1 MRKSV
6 IEKLERIGTC
16 EEGLKWISSQSSIE
30 EAWKKCVRGDWL
42 LWYIAKTIKVKHG
55 PAHKKLVLCCCKVAR
70 QAIKHVEKGEKRPLN
85 AIQKVENW
93 AKNKGATLEEVR
105 LAAAAAYAAAANTA
119 AANANANAAYATA
132 HAHYAAADAA
142 AEAADAADAAAE
154 AAYSAYSAADAE
166 AGYSAYSAADAAYSA
181 YSDAY
186 SSSFFAS
193 LKKAADIVREFYP
206 NAPRMR
212 GKKKW
217 EAKS

>member
-16 EEGLKWISSQSSIE
+16 EEGQKWISSQSSIAQ
-30 EAWKKCVRGDWL
+30 AWKACVRGDWM
-42 LWYIAKTIKVKHG
+42 LWYIAKTIRAKHG
-55 PAHKKLVLCCCKVAR
+55 SAHKKMVLCCCQVAR

-142 AEAADAADAAAE
+142 
-154 AAYSAYSAADAE
+154 
-166 AGYSAYSAADAAYSA
+166 YSA